1 MSRRRRPHEQSSHGL
16 YGRRRQVGALELV
29 DDRFQKLAS
38 ELHAARPVASEELR
52 DRVRSLTPPPPRRLD
67 LNLRRFVPAAGLAAA
82 AAALTVAVV
91 IGVVHG
97 SSSHPVAAVNGAE
110 AKPAPFPSRVEKA
123 VQPDTVQAARGRFAP
138 TPSGS
143 RLQRYDAVLRVRVAS
158 QEELSKQ
165 TRDAIEFTRKVGG
178 YLVWSA
184 YSAPGKTGNSE
195 LVLRIPIEHVQA
207 AIAHFSGY
215 GDLVKQQIVLKDLQQ
230 KVDGLTATIGRLRT
244 SIAKIEA
251 QLAGPL
257 SAEQRYQLEQR
268 LREDKARL
276 AALTSQRA
284 ATVRRAQ
291 LASVALAMV
300 VGPKPAAAP
309 PGRFHRTI
317 DDATSVLLRELELLV
332 YALLVAGPL
341 LLLGGAGILTGRA
354 LRRRADRRLLENV

>member
-1 MSRRRRPHEQSSHGL
+1 VSP
-16 YGRRRQVGALELV
+16 LELV

-38 ELHAARPVASEELR
+38 ELRAARPVASEELC
-52 DRVRSLTPPPPRRLD
+52 DRVNSLTPPPPRRLD

-82 AAALTVAVV
+82 AVALTVAVV
-91 IGVVHG
+91 LGVVHG
-97 SSSHPVAAVNGAE
+97 SSSHPVAAEKTKGSARVPSFPPVAGQNFGSVHTAGT
-110 AKPAPFPSRVEKA
+110 ALRSATKDLLPAPA
-123 VQPDTVQAARGRFAP
+123 LA
-138 TPSGS
+138 PSGT
-143 RLQRYDAVLRVRVAS
+143 RLQRYDAVLRVRVAN
-158 QEELSKQ
+158 QDELSTQ
-165 TRDAIEFTRKVGG
+165 TRDAIAFTRKVGG

-244 SIAKIEA
+244 NIAKIEA
-251 QLAGPL
+251 QLAGTLTP
-257 SAEQRYQLEQR
+257 EQRAILEQR
-268 LREDKARL
+268 LRQDKTRL

-317 DDATSVLLRELELLV
+317 DDATSVLLRELEFLV

-341 LLLGGAGILTGRA
+341 LLLGGAGVLAGRMM
-354 LRRRADRRLLENV
+354 RRHSDQRLLERA

>member
-1 MSRRRRPHEQSSHGL
+1 VSP
-16 YGRRRQVGALELV
+16 LELV

-38 ELHAARPVASEELR
+38 ELRASRPVASEELR
-52 DRVRSLTPPPPRRLD
+52 DRVRTLPPAAPRFQLQP
-67 LNLRRFVPAAGLAAA
+67 NLRRFVPVAGLAAA

-91 IGVVHG
+91 LGVVHG
-97 SSSHPVAAVNGAE
+97 SSRPTASAVKSVGAPLAPLPALRTPPSTTRVWRNAVAGSSHSLESGKAIGL
-110 AKPAPFPSRVEKA
+110 APS
-123 VQPDTVQAARGRFAP
+123 TG
-138 TPSGS
+138 
-143 RLQRYDAVLRVRVAS
+143 RLQRYDAVLRLRVSS
-158 QEELSKQ
+158 QDELSKE
-165 TRDAIEFTRKVGG
+165 TRDAIAFTRKAGG

-230 KVDGLTATIGRLRT
+230 KVDGLTATIQGLRKD
-244 SIAKIEA
+244 IAKIEA
-251 QLAGPL
+251 QLAGTLTP
-257 SAEQRYQLEQR
+257 EQRALLEQR
-268 LREDKARL
+268 LHADKTRL
-276 AALTSQRA
+276 AALASQRG

-309 PGRFHRTI
+309 AGRFHRTI
-317 DDATSVLLRELELLV
+317 DDATSVLFRELEFLV

-341 LLLGGAGILTGRA
+341 LLLGGAVVLAGRVA
-354 LRRRADRRLLENV
+354 RRRADRRLLENV

>member
-1 MSRRRRPHEQSSHGL
+1 VSP
-16 YGRRRQVGALELV
+16 LELV

-38 ELHAARPVASEELR
+38 ELRASRPVASDELR
-52 DRVRSLTPPPPRRLD
+52 HRVRTLSPRPPRRLE
-67 LNLRRFVPAAGLAAA
+67 LNLRRRLPAAGLAAA

-91 IGVVHG
+91 LGVVHG
-97 SSSHPVAAVNGAE
+97 SSSHPVAAETASGSARV
-110 AKPAPFPSRVEKA
+110 PSFPSV
-123 VQPDTVQAARGRFAP
+123 VGQAFGSLQTAGTPLKSLTHGPALA
-138 TPSGS
+138 PSGT

-158 QEELSKQ
+158 QDELSKQ
-165 TRDAIEFTRKVGG
+165 TRDAIAFTRKVGG

-184 YSAPGKTGNSE
+184 YSAPGRTGNSE
-195 LVLRIPIEHVQA
+195 LVLRIPIQHVQA

-215 GDLVKQQIVLKDLQQ
+215 GDLVNQQIVLKDLQQ
-230 KVDGLTATIGRLRT
+230 KVDGLTATIRGLRKD
-244 SIAKIEA
+244 IAKIEA
-251 QLAGPL
+251 QLAGTLTP
-257 SAEQRYQLEQR
+257 EQRAILEQR
-268 LREDKARL
+268 LRVDKTRL

-309 PGRFHRTI
+309 AGRFHRTI
-317 DDATSVLLRELELLV
+317 DDATSVLLRELEFLV

-341 LLLGGAGILTGRA
+341 LLLGGAGILTGRV

>member
-1 MSRRRRPHEQSSHGL
+1 MSP
-16 YGRRRQVGALELV
+16 LELV
-29 DDRFQKLAS
+29 DDRFEKLAT
-38 ELHAARPVASEELR
+38 ELRAAHPVASEELR
-52 DRVRSLTPPPPRRLD
+52 ERVRILSPPAPRFRLQ

-82 AAALTVAVV
+82 GAALTVAVV

-97 SSSHPVAAVNGAE
+97 SSSHPAAAEKSSIAGATQTRFPRAQVLRSSLPRAVSSVFGLQRDNA
-110 AKPAPFPSRVEKA
+110 AKGIA
-123 VQPDTVQAARGRFAP
+123 
-138 TPSGS
+138 PSGS

-158 QEELSKQ
+158 QDELSKQ
-165 TRDAIEFTRKVGG
+165 TRDAIAFTRKAGG

-184 YSAPGKTGNSE
+184 YSAPGHTGNSE

-207 AIAHFSGY
+207 AIARFSGY
-215 GDLVKQQIVLKDLQQ
+215 GDLVKQQIVLKDVQQ
-230 KVDGLTATIGRLRT
+230 KVDGLTATIGRLRAN
-244 SIAKIEA
+244 IAKIEA
-251 QLAGPL
+251 QLAGTL

-268 LREDKARL
+268 LHADKTRL
-276 AALTSQRA
+276 AALTSQRS

-309 PGRFHRTI
+309 AGRFHRTI
-317 DDATSVLLRELELLV
+317 DDAASVLVRELELLV

>member
-1 MSRRRRPHEQSSHGL
+1 VSP
-16 YGRRRQVGALELV
+16 LELV

-38 ELHAARPVASEELR
+38 ELHASRPVASEELR
-52 DRVRSLTPPPPRRLD
+52 NRVSSLTPPRPRRLE
-67 LNLRRFVPAAGLAAA
+67 LNLRRRLPAACLAAA

-91 IGVVHG
+91 LGVVHG
-97 SSSHPVAAVNGAE
+97 SNSHPVAAE
-110 AKPAPFPSRVEKA
+110 TAKGSARVLSFPPVAGQPFGSVQSAGTALRSATKDLLPAPA
-123 VQPDTVQAARGRFAP
+123 LA
-138 TPSGS
+138 PSGS

-165 TRDAIEFTRKVGG
+165 TRDAIAFTRKVGG

-230 KVDGLTATIGRLRT
+230 KVDGLTATIGRLRRDIT
-244 SIAKIEA
+244 KIEA
-251 QLAGPL
+251 QLAGTLNP
-257 SAEQRYQLEQR
+257 EQRAILEQR
-268 LREDKARL
+268 LQQDKTRL
-276 AALTSQRA
+276 AALTSQRS

-291 LASVALAMV
+291 LASVALAIV

-309 PGRFHRTI
+309 AGRFHRTI
-317 DDATSVLLRELELLV
+317 DDAASVLLREFEFLV

-341 LLLGGAGILTGRA
+341 LLLGGVAVLAGRMA
-354 LRRRADRRLLENV
+354 RRRSDRRLLENV

>member
-1 MSRRRRPHEQSSHGL
+1 VSP
-16 YGRRRQVGALELV
+16 LELV

-38 ELHAARPVASEELR
+38 ELRASRPVASDELR

-67 LNLRRFVPAAGLAAA
+67 LDLHRFVPAAGLGAA

-91 IGVVHG
+91 LGVVHG
-97 SSSHPVAAVNGAE
+97 SSSHPVAAETAIGSARVPSFPPVVRQNFGSVQTAGALRS
-110 AKPAPFPSRVEKA
+110 ATKDLLPAPA
-123 VQPDTVQAARGRFAP
+123 LA
-138 TPSGS
+138 PSGS
-143 RLQRYDAVLRVRVAS
+143 RLQRYDAVLRVGVAS
-158 QEELSKQ
+158 QDELSKQ
-165 TRDAIEFTRKVGG
+165 TRDAIAFTREVGG

-244 SIAKIEA
+244 NISKIEA
-251 QLAGPL
+251 QLAGTL
-257 SAEQRYQLEQR
+257 SPEQRAILERR
-268 LREDKARL
+268 LQQDKTRL

-309 PGRFHRTI
+309 SGRFHRTI
-317 DDATSVLLRELELLV
+317 DDAISVLVRELEFLV

-341 LLLGGAGILTGRA
+341 LLLGGVAVLAGRMA
-354 LRRRADRRLLENV
+354 RRRADRRLLENV

>member
-1 MSRRRRPHEQSSHGL
+1 VSP
-16 YGRRRQVGALELV
+16 LELV

-38 ELHAARPVASEELR
+38 ELRASRPVASEELR
-52 DRVRSLTPPPPRRLD
+52 ERVRSLTPPAPRFQLQ
-67 LNLRRFVPAAGLAAA
+67 LNLRRFVPVAGLAAA

-91 IGVVHG
+91 LGVVHG
-97 SSSHPVAAVNGAE
+97 ASGSHPSLAASAPPLQEKSVQHAFSLRV
-110 AKPAPFPSRVEKA
+110 PALTA
-123 VQPDTVQAARGRFAP
+123 TGRFAP
-138 TPSGS
+138 APSGS

-158 QEELSKQ
+158 QDELSKQ
-165 TRDAIEFTRKVGG
+165 TRDAIAFTRKVGG

-230 KVDGLTATIGRLRT
+230 KVDGLTATIGRLRRN
-244 SIAKIEA
+244 IGRIEA
-251 QLAGPL
+251 QLAGTLTP
-257 SAEQRYQLEQR
+257 EQRAILEQR
-268 LREDKARL
+268 LQQDRTRL

-284 ATVRRAQ
+284 STVRRAQ

-309 PGRFHRTI
+309 AGRFHRTI
-317 DDATSVLLRELELLV
+317 DDAGSVLLRELEFLI

-341 LLLGGAGILTGRA
+341 LVLGGAGILTGRA

>member
-1 MSRRRRPHEQSSHGL
+1 VSP
-16 YGRRRQVGALELV
+16 LELV
-29 DDRFQKLAS
+29 DDRFQKLAT
-38 ELHAARPVASEELR
+38 ELRVSKPVASEELR
-52 DRVRSLTPPPPRRLD
+52 ERISSLTPPAPRRLELN
-67 LNLRRFVPAAGLAAA
+67 LNLRRRLPAAFLAAA

-91 IGVVHG
+91 LGVVHG
-97 SSSHPVAAVNGAE
+97 SSSHAGAAETAKGSGRVPSFPQVAGPLSQGRPAVYGTALQD
-110 AKPAPFPSRVEKA
+110 SSKA
-123 VQPDTVQAARGRFAP
+123 LA
-138 TPSGS
+138 PSGT

-165 TRDAIEFTRKVGG
+165 TRDAIAFTRKVGG

-244 SIAKIEA
+244 NIAKIEA

-268 LREDKARL
+268 LREDKTRL
-276 AALTSQRA
+276 SALTSQRA

-309 PGRFHRTI
+309 AGRFHRTI
-317 DDATSVLLRELELLV
+317 DDATSVLLRELEFLV

-341 LLLGGAGILTGRA
+341 LLLGGAGVLAGRMM
-354 LRRRADRRLLENV
+354 RRHSDQRLLERA

>member
-1 MSRRRRPHEQSSHGL
+1 MSP
-16 YGRRRQVGALELV
+16 LELV
-29 DDRFQKLAS
+29 GDRYDKLAS
-38 ELHAARPVASEELR
+38 ELRASRPVASEELR
-52 DRVRSLTPPPPRRLD
+52 ERVRTLAPPAPRLRLQ

-97 SSSHPVAAVNGAE
+97 SSVSHPSAAAGRSQGAEKTIDHAWQPFTLHVPALKAAGLPNSARAAV
-110 AKPAPFPSRVEKA
+110 PAPSA
-123 VQPDTVQAARGRFAP
+123 
-138 TPSGS
+138 S

-158 QEELSKQ
+158 QDELSKQ
-165 TRDAIEFTRKVGG
+165 TRDAIAFTRKAGG

-215 GDLVKQQIVLKDLQQ
+215 GDLVKQQIVLKDVQQ
-230 KVDGLTATIGRLRT
+230 KVDGLTATIGRLRGN
-244 SIAKIEA
+244 IAKIEA
-251 QLAGPL
+251 QLAGTL

-268 LREDKARL
+268 LRADKTRL
-276 AALTSQRA
+276 AALTSQRS
-284 ATVRRAQ
+284 ATVRSAQ

-309 PGRFHRTI
+309 AGRFHRTI
-317 DDATSVLLRELELLV
+317 DDAASVLLRELELLV

>member
-1 MSRRRRPHEQSSHGL
+1 MSP
-16 YGRRRQVGALELV
+16 LELV
-29 DDRFQKLAS
+29 DDRFEKLVTELRAS
-38 ELHAARPVASEELR
+38 RPVASEELR
-52 DRVRSLTPPPPRRLD
+52 DRVRTLTPPASRFQLQ
-67 LNLRRFVPAAGLAAA
+67 LNLRRFVPVAGLAAA
-82 AAALTVAVV
+82 GAALTVAVV

-97 SSSHPVAAVNGAE
+97 SSSHPPAAEKSNAAGAIQTGSPRLRVLPSLPKAAHVPSVWGQGLYSGDSA
-110 AKPAPFPSRVEKA
+110 AKGIA
-123 VQPDTVQAARGRFAP
+123 
-138 TPSGS
+138 PSGS
-143 RLQRYDAVLRVRVAS
+143 RLQRYDAFLRVRVAS
-158 QEELSKQ
+158 QDELSKQ
-165 TRDAIEFTRKVGG
+165 TRDAIAFTRKAGG

-207 AIAHFSGY
+207 AIARFSGY
-215 GDLVKQQIVLKDLQQ
+215 GDLVKQQIVLKDVQQ
-230 KVDGLTATIGRLRT
+230 KVDGLTATIGRLRAN
-244 SIAKIEA
+244 IAKIEA
-251 QLAGPL
+251 QLAGTL

-268 LREDKARL
+268 LHADKTRL

-309 PGRFHRTI
+309 AGRFHRTI
-317 DDATSVLLRELELLV
+317 DDAASVLVRELELLV

>member
-1 MSRRRRPHEQSSHGL
+1 MSP
-16 YGRRRQVGALELV
+16 LELV

-38 ELHAARPVASEELR
+38 ELRAARPVASESLGE
-52 DRVRSLTPPPPRRLD
+52 RVRSLTPPPPRRLE
-67 LNLRRFVPAAGLAAA
+67 LNLRHRLPAAGLAAA

-91 IGVVHG
+91 LGVVHG
-97 SSSHPVAAVNGAE
+97 SSSHPVAAE
-110 AKPAPFPSRVEKA
+110 TAKGSARVPSFPPVAGQNFGLESRSVTKDL
-123 VQPDTVQAARGRFAP
+123 VPQLSTL

-165 TRDAIEFTRKVGG
+165 TRDAIEFMRKMGG

-184 YSAPGKTGNSE
+184 YSAPGKMGNSE

-244 SIAKIEA
+244 NIAKIEA

-257 SAEQRYQLEQR
+257 SVEQRYQLEQR
-268 LREDKARL
+268 LREDKTRL
-276 AALTSQRA
+276 SALTSQRA

-309 PGRFHRTI
+309 AGRFHRTI
-317 DDATSVLLRELELLV
+317 DDAGSVLSRELELLV

-341 LLLGGAGILTGRA
+341 LLLGGVALLAGRMA
-354 LRRRADRRLLENV
+354 RRRSDRRLLENV